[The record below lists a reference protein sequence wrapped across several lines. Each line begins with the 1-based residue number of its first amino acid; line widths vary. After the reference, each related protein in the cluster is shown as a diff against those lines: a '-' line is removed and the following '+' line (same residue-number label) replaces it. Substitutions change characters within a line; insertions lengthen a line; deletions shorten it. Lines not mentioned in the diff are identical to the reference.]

1 MTNIPID
8 FLRTFVTIKDLGG
21 FTHAG
26 EVLGRSQPAISL
38 QIKKLESTLGT
49 NIFSRGSNLELTEDG
64 EYLYEAAQQILQIND
79 QVVARIKGENISGR
93 VRLGI
98 PNDFEL
104 AFLPRSLREL
114 SNIYPNITVEVDSDI
129 SKSIHQRFQ
138 RNYYDVCLVMEPEG
152 EAAPLDE
159 QDQRVDQLAWV
170 VNDPGVAEADI
181 VPLVTYPQGCIYRA
195 MMETALEETGVPY
208 RIAYT
213 SPSLLGIMSA
223 VEEGLGVTALAASVV
238 PANVKAH
245 EQTEVLPPLG
255 AVSVS
260 LYYRQN
266 ELNVA
271 TQQVLDFLRSG
282 LAELSPV
289 PAMGG
294 RQR

>member
-26 EVLGRSQPAISL
+26 ELLGRSQPAISL
-38 QIKKLESTLGT
+38 QIKKLESTLGA
-49 NIFSRGSNLELTEDG
+49 NIFSRGSSLELTEDG

-79 QVVARIKGENISGR
+79 QVVARIKGENVAGR

-104 AFLPRSLREL
+104 AFLPRALREL

-138 RNYYDVCLVMEPEG
+138 RNYYDICLVMEPEG
-152 EAAPLDE
+152 EAAPLDR
-159 QDQRVDQLAWV
+159 QDQRVDRLAWLVGDSAV
-170 VNDPGVAEADI
+170 VEADI
-181 VPLVTYPQGCIYRA
+181 IPLVTYPQGCIYRA
-195 MMETALEETGVPY
+195 MMETALEEAGVPY

-238 PANVKAH
+238 PASMSAL
-245 EQTEVLPPLG
+245 ERTEVLPPLG

-271 TQQVLDFLRSG
+271 TQQVLEFLRSG
-282 LAELSPV
+282 LADLTRV
-289 PAMGG
+289 PAAGVT
-294 RQR
+294 Q

>member
-114 SNIYPNITVEVDSDI
+114 SSIYPNITVEVDSDI

>member
-26 EVLGRSQPAISL
+26 ELLGRSQPAISL

-79 QVVARIKGENISGR
+79 QVVARIKGENVSGR

-104 AFLPRSLREL
+104 AFLPRALREL

-170 VNDPGVAEADI
+170 VNDSSVAEADI

-195 MMETALEETGVPY
+195 MMETALEEAGVPY

-238 PANVKAH
+238 PANVRAH

-289 PAMGG
+289 PALGG
-294 RQR
+294 R

>member
-1 MTNIPID
+1 
-8 FLRTFVTIKDLGG
+8 
-21 FTHAG
+21 
-26 EVLGRSQPAISL
+26 
-38 QIKKLESTLGT
+38 
-49 NIFSRGSNLELTEDG
+49 
-64 EYLYEAAQQILQIND
+64 
-79 QVVARIKGENISGR
+79 
-93 VRLGI
+93 
-98 PNDFEL
+98 
-104 AFLPRSLREL
+104 
-114 SNIYPNITVEVDSDI
+114 
-129 SKSIHQRFQ
+129 
-138 RNYYDVCLVMEPEG
+138 MEPEG

-170 VNDPGVAEADI
+170 VNDSSVAEADI

-195 MMETALEETGVPY
+195 MMETALEEAGVPY

-223 VEEGLGVTALAASVV
+223 VEEGVGVTALAASVV

-289 PAMGG
+289 PALGG
-294 RQR
+294 R

>member
-114 SNIYPNITVEVDSDI
+114 SSIYPNITVEVDSDI

-195 MMETALEETGVPY
+195 MMETALEEAGVPY

>member
-26 EVLGRSQPAISL
+26 ELLGRSQPAISL

-79 QVVARIKGENISGR
+79 QVVARIKGENVSGR

-104 AFLPRSLREL
+104 AFLPRALREL
-114 SNIYPNITVEVDSDI
+114 SNIYPNITVEVDSDV

-152 EAAPLDE
+152 GAAPLDE

-170 VNDPGVAEADI
+170 VNDPSVAEADI

-195 MMETALEETGVPY
+195 MMETALEEAGVPY

-238 PANVKAH
+238 PANVRAH

-289 PAMGG
+289 PALGG
-294 RQR
+294 R